1 MTAEPP
7 APGRTALA
15 ELLADIGPRVVA
27 CSGGIDS
34 LVLAT
39 VAYLEAPELTTIA
52 HTVTPAVPSAGTAR
66 VLAHARRSGWN
77 LELVTS
83 NEFDDERYLSNPT
96 DRCYYCKTN
105 LYDAV
110 AALVDGGLGSGDRAD
125 ATILSGA
132 NTDDLGEYRPGLIA
146 ADEHNVRHPYV
157 EAGIG
162 KSGIRA
168 LAADLG
174 LAEADLPAS
183 PCLASRLYTGT
194 RVTAERLRSIEMG
207 EAVLAEAGFAVNRCR
222 MRGDDVLVELPE
234 ADRDQCDDALL
245 ADVASA
251 MRAVL
256 PGITSVALDTRAYRS
271 GQAVLGVS

>member
-1 MTAEPP
+1 MLPSS
-7 APGRTALA
+7 TAL
-15 ELLADIGPRVVA
+15 EQLLDDIGPRIIA

-39 VAYLEAPELTTIA
+39 IAHLRAPELTTIA

-66 VLAHARRSGWN
+66 VLAHARRNGWN

-83 NEFDDERYLSNPT
+83 NEFSDERYLSNPT
-96 DRCYYCKTN
+96 DRCYFCKTN

-110 AALVDGGLGSGDRAD
+110 AALVDGDLGD

-146 ADEHNVRHPYV
+146 ADEHDVRHPYV
-157 EAGIG
+157 EAGVD
-162 KSGIRA
+162 KTGIRS

-174 LAEADLPAS
+174 LVEADLPAS

-207 EAVLAEAGFAVNRCR
+207 EAVLSEAGFAVNRCR

-234 ADRDQCDDALL
+234 SERDGCSDALL

-256 PGITSVALDTRAYRS
+256 PEIASVALDTRPYRS
-271 GQAVLGVS
+271 GQAVLGVA

>member
-1 MTAEPP
+1 M
-7 APGRTALA
+7 GRGSATLLAVSTLRNALD
-15 ELLADIGPRVVA
+15 ELLSDIGPRIVA

-39 VAYLEAPELTTIA
+39 VAHANAPEITTIA

-66 VLAHARRSGWN
+66 VLAHARRNGWN

-110 AALVDGGLGSGDRAD
+110 SALAAGDLGE

-132 NTDDLGEYRPGLIA
+132 NIDDLGEYRPGLIA
-146 ADEHNVRHPYV
+146 ADEHDVRHPYV
-157 EAGIG
+157 EADIG
-162 KSGIRA
+162 KAGIRS

-174 LAEADLPAS
+174 LVEADLPAS

-234 ADRDQCDDALL
+234 SDRDGCGEALL
-245 ADVASA
+245 SDVASA

-256 PGITSVALDTRAYRS
+256 PGITSVALDTRPYRS
-271 GQAVLGVS
+271 GQAILGVA

>member
-1 MTAEPP
+1 MSTETPSQRGP
-7 APGRTALA
+7 LDALLD
-15 ELLADIGPRVVA
+15 EIGPRIVA

-39 VAYLEAPELTTIA
+39 VAHLRDPELTTIA

-66 VLAHARRSGWN
+66 VLAHARRNGWN

-83 NEFDDERYLSNPT
+83 NEFSDERYLSNPT

-110 AALVDGGLGSGDRAD
+110 DALRGGSLGD
-125 ATILSGA
+125 AVILSGA

-146 ADEHNVRHPYV
+146 ADEHDVRHPYV
-157 EAGIG
+157 EAGIA
-162 KSGIRA
+162 KAGIRA
-168 LAADLG
+168 LAAELG
-174 LAEADLPAS
+174 LDEVDLPAS

-234 ADRDQCDDALL
+234 ADRERCSDELL

-251 MRAVL
+251 MQAVL
-256 PGITSVALDTRAYRS
+256 PAISSVALDTRPYRS
-271 GQAVLGVS
+271 GQAVLGVV